1 MCVCVSVYVYIYMCV
16 CVYLCV
22 HSVCPFTQL
31 ITINCVTAVRTFCC
45 RYAVVRSPG
54 VFVIFR
60 DEAASLRPPV
70 IEEVED
76 EEMGMGKSKD
86 KHKNRGKDKDNE
98 NPNGEL
104 FSIKLPQ
111 VVTVEVNQKTGKDSS
126 VHLLVELSD
135 ETLDLRVPA
144 GQGDRTALEEAER
157 WKTLLL
163 AWKDYSIDH
172 GESLLHLDFP
182 HSLTMF

>member
-1 MCVCVSVYVYIYMCV
+1 M
-16 CVYLCV
+16 LL
-22 HSVCPFTQL
+22 F
-31 ITINCVTAVRTFCC
+31 
-45 RYAVVRSPG
+45 
-54 VFVIFR
+54 FR

-70 IEEVED
+70 VKEVED

-86 KHKNRGKDKDNE
+86 KHKNKGKDKDIE

-126 VHLLVELSD
+126 VHLLVELSE

-172 GESLLHLDFP
+172 GESLLHLDFLYLAILYFTLP
-182 HSLTMF
+182 STAASIPPVTHFLLSPYLNFFCLHITLHHIASS

>member
-1 MCVCVSVYVYIYMCV
+1 
-16 CVYLCV
+16 
-22 HSVCPFTQL
+22 
-31 ITINCVTAVRTFCC
+31 
-45 RYAVVRSPG
+45 

-70 IEEVED
+70 VEEVED
-76 EEMGMGKSKD
+76 EEMGMGKKSKD
-86 KHKNRGKDKDNE
+86 KQKNRGKDKDNE

-126 VHLLVELSD
+126 VHLLVELSE

-172 GESLLHLDFP
+172 GESLLDLDFLS
-182 HSLTMF
+182 SLILFLTLPYIAAIMPLCTFLLPFSFLP